1 MSILYLA
8 RVSNF
13 QRGVLVSLAQAVP
26 EELELTVGGGLAVL
40 CVLGA
45 FTGSLFVLATWRG
58 RISKGEPV
66 IPAAD
71 RPGITIP
78 GPILVVGL
86 LIALSMASSVIAA
99 GIADNTPSNPASE
112 ANSKADSGD
121 ENAADPEIDAA
132 AAQSPVNLPA
142 FEELEAALMQTAVLD
157 VLLIVLLGVPI
168 WWLHRERMMAAI
180 EYETRDLD
188 LDNPYSAPREHQELQ
203 SIAVVE
209 AEPWV
214 LGREF
219 RYATEAVL
227 AAWLPTALLRL
238 LTVLV
243 SQDEAQHPFLEM
255 ISNGVSTQVLLL
267 IAGTAVCLAP
277 LMEELLYRV
286 VILGGILFRG
296 NAMSTWTSVL
306 AVGVSS
312 VLFSLAHGFPDSL
325 ALLPLAVMIGWTYHQ
340 RRSYRT
346 VVLIHF
352 LFNGFNILIAGL
364 GML

>member
-1 MSILYLA
+1 MSTLFFA
-8 RVSNF
+8 RVSNL
-13 QRGVLVSLAQAVP
+13 QRGVILSLAQAVP
-26 EELELTVGGGLAVL
+26 EEVELTVGGILAIL

-58 RISKGEPV
+58 RISRGEPI
-66 IPAAD
+66 IPAAE

-78 GPILVVGL
+78 GPILVFGL
-86 LIALSMASSVIAA
+86 LIALSMASTVIVAGIAA
-99 GIADNTPSNPASE
+99 GSPALNANPDADIGDG
-112 ANSKADSGD
+112 NS
-121 ENAADPEIDAA
+121 ADPEIEPAT
-132 AAQSPVNLPA
+132 AQSPVNAPT
-142 FEELEAALMQTAVLD
+142 FEDLEASLLQTAVLD

-180 EYETRDLD
+180 EAETHDLD
-188 LDNPYSAPREHQELQ
+188 LNNPYSAPREQQEPQ
-203 SIAVVE
+203 SIAFAE

-286 VILGGILFRG
+286 VILGGLLFRG
-296 NAMSTWTSVL
+296 NAMSTWTSAL
-306 AVGVSS
+306 AVGFSS

-325 ALLPLAVMIGWTYHQ
+325 ALLPLAVIIGWTYHQ

-352 LFNGFNILIAGL
+352 LFNGFNIVIAGL